1 MSAGPV
7 VFVGPS
13 VSPAEVLAAL
23 PGAQL
28 RPPVSRGDLHRAR
41 AEGHGEFL
49 IIDGVFSQRLAVSPR
64 EVVDV
69 LRDGAVVWG
78 ASSMGALRAAD
89 CGPAG
94 MVGHGLVYR
103 WYRAGLLVSD
113 DEVAVATDPDRGF
126 ASVSVALINIRFA
139 LKRACRRGLLTRE
152 EHDALL
158 ARAAA
163 MFFPQRS
170 WRAVLH
176 PLPEQRRASLQAFC
190 EANDVK
196 RRDAL
201 SAARRFARARSGL
214 AGAPPGGGDFAR
226 VRYPGHDRLLG
237 RSQGEVEQG
246 LTRWLF
252 GSGRYQ
258 RWLWPLVLGDA
269 ALTGALPAEPSE
281 RPWALR
287 DRLPQAIAQ
296 HLGREDAGA
305 VLVAELEFLDELDAE
320 LMRWHAHET
329 LAAAAEGAPAA
340 AALDRARA
348 EVAIRHGLRH
358 WRMLLENV
366 EDAKLFGAIPF
377 EWVEGCVETVARARA
392 ARG

>member
-1 MSAGPV
+1 MSTAPV

-13 VSPAEVLAAL
+13 VTPAEVLAVL
-23 PGAQL
+23 PDAVV
-28 RPPVSRGDLHRAR
+28 RPPISRGDLHRAR

-139 LKRACRRGLLTRE
+139 LKRACRAALLTRE
-152 EHDALL
+152 EHDTLL

-163 MFFPQRS
+163 MFFPQRT
-170 WRAVLH
+170 WRAVLL
-176 PLPEQRRASLQAFC
+176 PLAEPRRARLQAFC

-201 SAARRFARARSGL
+201 SAARRFARARVGL
-214 AGAPPGGGDFAR
+214 AEVRASHADFAR
-226 VRYPGHDRLLG
+226 VRYPGHDRMLG
-237 RSQGEVEQG
+237 RSEREVEQG
-246 LTRWLF
+246 LKRWLF

-258 RWLWPLVLGDA
+258 RWLWPLVLADGG
-269 ALTGALPAEPSE
+269 LTRGLSAEPAE
-281 RPWALR
+281 RAAGLR
-287 DRLPQAIAQ
+287 DRLPEAIGR
-296 HLGREDAGA
+296 LLEREDVGA
-305 VLVAELEFLDELDAE
+305 VLVAELEFLEELDAE
-320 LMRWHAHET
+320 LMRWHAHEA
-329 LAAAAEGAPAA
+329 LAA
-340 AALDRARA
+340 
-348 EVAIRHGLRH
+348 
-358 WRMLLENV
+358 
-366 EDAKLFGAIPF
+366 
-377 EWVEGCVETVARARA
+377 
-392 ARG
+392 

>member
-1 MSAGPV
+1 MSAAPV

-13 VSPAEVLAAL
+13 VSPAEVLAIL
-23 PGAQL
+23 PGAQV
-28 RPPVSRGDLHRAR
+28 RPPISRGDLHHAR

-49 IIDGVFSQRLAVSPR
+49 IIDGVFSHRLAVSPR

-126 ASVSVALINIRFA
+126 VSVSVALINIRFA
-139 LKRACRRGLLTRE
+139 LKRACRRGLLSRE
-152 EHDALL
+152 EHDSLL
-158 ARAAA
+158 TRAAA
-163 MFFPQRS
+163 MFFPQRT
-170 WRAVLH
+170 WRAVLL
-176 PLPEQRRASLQAFC
+176 PLAAPRRAEVQAFC

-201 SAARRFARARSGL
+201 SAARRFARARHGL
-214 AGAPPGGGDFAR
+214 ADVPRGDGDFAR
-226 VRYPGHDRLLG
+226 VRYAGHDRFCG
-237 RSQGEVEQG
+237 RSAREVEQG
-246 LTRWLF
+246 LSRWLF

-258 RWLWPLVLGDA
+258 RWLWPLVLADGE
-269 ALTGALPAEPSE
+269 LVGELPAEPQE
-281 RPWALR
+281 RAAALR
-287 DRLPQAIAQ
+287 DRLPQAISR
-296 HLGREDAGA
+296 LLEREDAGA
-305 VLVAELEFLDELDAE
+305 TLVAELEFLEELDAE
-320 LMRWHAHET
+320 VMRWHAHES
-329 LAAAAEGAPAA
+329 LAASAGGAPGP
-340 AALDRARA
+340 AALERARA
-348 EVAIRHGLRH
+348 EVAIRHGVRH

-366 EDAKLFGAIPF
+366 EDSKLFGAIPM
-377 EWVEGCVETVARARA
+377 EWIEGSVETIARARTLY
-392 ARG
+392 